1 MEKSYLVCYVLNLSK
16 VFTNLISRDK
26 NIAKMPEGLRS
37 AHIRQLL
44 CLCCFCCC
52 VRLASPITYMEE
64 EKFVYRILVR
74 KFILERA
81 VGKI

>member
-26 NIAKMPEGLRS
+26 NIAKMPEELRF

-44 CLCCFCCC
+44 CLCCCCC